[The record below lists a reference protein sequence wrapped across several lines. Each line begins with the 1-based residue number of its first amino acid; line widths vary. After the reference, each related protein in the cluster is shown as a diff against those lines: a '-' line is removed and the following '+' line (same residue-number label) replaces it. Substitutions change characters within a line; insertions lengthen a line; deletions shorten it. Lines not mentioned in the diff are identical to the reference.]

1 MRTLGIAGI
10 VLGIGMSLS
19 SAAFAESKPIEQL
32 PKDLARWST
41 MWVEIPEQMMQVGR
55 EDGPVAALT
64 MGPTQGTAKFL
75 QSTGEEVW
83 KAVKPDHRPGHQPG
97 EDTPQGAILR
107 YEF

>member
-1 MRTLGIAGI
+1 MRTPGIAGI

-19 SAAFAESKPIEQL
+19 SVVFAESKPIEQL
-32 PKDLARWST
+32 PKDIARWST
-41 MWVEIPEQMMQVGR
+41 MWVEIPEQMVRVGQ

-64 MGPTQGTAKFL
+64 VGPAKGTAKFM

-97 EDTPQGAILR
+97 EDTPRGAILR
-107 YEF
+107 YGF